1 MVDEQAW
8 RHPPAYP
15 SRALLL
21 TLLGNHF
28 QGQAP
33 SVDEGRRMA
42 VASST
47 FVDVLG
53 RVGVS
58 EQAARATLN
67 RAVKQGFL
75 RRHQSGRQAFFDLT
89 DSTRHLLADGA
100 RRLYHTDPVRT
111 DWDGTWTLLAFSL
124 PESRRAERHRLRT
137 RLAWVG
143 FGALRD
149 GLWVAPGTVDVPTV
163 IAGLDVTDDVHVFAG
178 PAVPPVRLDAMIA
191 EAWDLATIAER
202 YRTFLLRWDHDAP
215 LPEAPDDLA
224 RWIWLVTEWRLLL
237 VDDPVLP
244 PAHLPDDWPAVHARA
259 VFDGWFAHYQRTAT
273 PMFERALT
281 TLDDPTPT

>member
-1 MVDEQAW
+1 MAEQAG

-33 SVDEGRRMA
+33 SVDGGRRMA

-47 FVDVLG
+47 FVDVLA

-58 EQAARATLN
+58 EQATRATLN

-75 RRHQSGRQAFFDLT
+75 HRHQRGRQAFFDLT
-89 DSTRHLLADGA
+89 DATRHLLADGA

-124 PESRRAERHRLRT
+124 PESRRTERHRLRV
-137 RLAWVG
+137 RLSWVG
-143 FGALRD
+143 FAALRD
-149 GLWVAPGTVDVPTV
+149 GLWVAPGTIDVPAV
-163 IAGLDVTDDVHVFAG
+163 IGDLGVTEDIHVFAG

-191 EAWDLATIAER
+191 EAWDLATIADG
-202 YRTFLLRWDHDAP
+202 YRTFLDRWDRDTP
-215 LPEAPDDLA
+215 LPDAVDDLA

-259 VFDGWFAHYQRTAT
+259 VFDRWFSHYRQTAT
-273 PMFERALT
+273 PLFEQALVH
-281 TLDDPTPT
+281 LDDHSPA

>member
-1 MVDEQAW
+1 MPEHAW
-8 RHPPAYP
+8 RQPPTYP

-33 SVDEGRRMA
+33 SVDDGRRMA

-53 RVGVS
+53 RVEVS
-58 EQAARATLN
+58 EQATRATLN

-75 RRHQSGRQAFFDLT
+75 HRHQQGRQAFFDLT
-89 DSTRHLLADGA
+89 DSTRRLLADGA
-100 RRLYHTDPVRT
+100 WRLYHTDPVRT

-124 PESRRAERHRLRT
+124 PESRRTDRHRLRV

-149 GLWVAPGTVDVPTV
+149 GLWVAPGTVDVPSV
-163 IAGLDVTDDVHVFAG
+163 IADLGVTDDVHVFAG

-191 EAWDLATIAER
+191 EAWDLASIAEC
-202 YRTFLLRWDHDAP
+202 YRTFLARWDRDAP
-215 LPEAPDDLA
+215 LPDAPDDLA

-244 PAHLPDDWPAVHARA
+244 PAHLPDDWPAVHARD
-259 VFDGWFAHYQRTAT
+259 VFDRWFAQYQHTAT
-273 PMFERALT
+273 PLFEQVLATPSDHARA
-281 TLDDPTPT
+281 

>member
-1 MVDEQAW
+1 MAEQECC
-8 RHPPAYP
+8 RPPSYP

-33 SVDEGRRMA
+33 SVDDGRRMA

-47 FVDVLG
+47 FVEVLG

-58 EQAARATLN
+58 EQATRATLN

-75 RRHQSGRQAFFDLT
+75 QRQQSGRQAFFDLT
-89 DSTRHLLADGA
+89 HATRRLLADGA
-100 RRLYHTDPVRT
+100 RRLYHTDSVRT

-124 PESRRAERHRLRT
+124 PESRRTDRHRLRV

-149 GLWVAPGTVDVPTV
+149 GLWVAPGTVDVPEV
-163 IAGLDVTDDVHVFAG
+163 IAGLGVTDDVHVFAG

-191 EAWDLATIAER
+191 EAWDLATIAEG
-202 YRTFLLRWDHDAP
+202 YRTFLARWDREAP
-215 LPEAPDDLA
+215 LPDAPDDLA

-259 VFDGWFAHYQRTAT
+259 VLDRWFAHYQQTAT
-273 PMFERALT
+273 PLFEQVLA
-281 TLDDPTPT
+281 TLDDHAPA

>member
-1 MVDEQAW
+1 MAEHAW
-8 RHPPAYP
+8 RRPPAYS

-28 QGQAP
+28 QGRAP
-33 SVDEGRRMA
+33 SVEDGRRMA

-47 FVDVLG
+47 FVAALG
-53 RVGVS
+53 RAGVS
-58 EQAARATLN
+58 EQATRATLN
-67 RAVKQGFL
+67 RVVKQGFL
-75 RRHQSGRQAFFDLT
+75 HRRQLGRQAFFDLT
-89 DSTRHLLADGA
+89 DATRRLLADGA

-124 PESRRAERHRLRT
+124 PESRRTDRHRLRV

-149 GLWVAPGTVDVPTV
+149 GLWVAPGTVDVPAV
-163 IAGLDVTDDVHVFAG
+163 IADLGVTEDVHVFAG

-191 EAWDLATIAER
+191 ETWDLTTIAEG
-202 YRTFLLRWDHDAP
+202 YRAFLQRWDRDTP
-215 LPEAPDDLA
+215 MPDAPDDLG

-244 PAHLPDDWPAVHARA
+244 PAHLPDDWPAVRARA
-259 VFDGWFAHYQRTAT
+259 VLDRWFAHYQQTAT
-273 PMFERALT
+273 PLFEQVLA
-281 TLDDPTPT
+281 TLDDHAPA